1 MFRSFKIFDVKSTR
15 FRPKPINSFCQS
27 FRSVHRM
34 SSLFGIT
41 YFQRSHS
48 ISQKSAGIAYALAIS
63 IVFVASFLYRLLN
76 FPPLLCTANTVAHSV
91 IGIQQI
97 LGTAA
102 IFTIYYQVVF
112 YKSTFKHMLSLI
124 TLIEREFVTL
134 NIQFP
139 YKRFAL
145 NIFVQMLV
153 VITFFP
159 VSFAFFVIYYN
170 VRDIGLIA
178 LELFVSI
185 NPMLAITLN
194 LMIFSNAVWFIRT
207 ALRCTKSVLMDLC
220 AIDSFLTNGHS
231 NEVRTVKSIM
241 QMPNGLLRKYKQIAR
256 IFGLLFDVADHLNH
270 IFGLSNL
277 ASMGECSFGKLQ
289 LIY

>member
-1 MFRSFKIFDVKSTR
+1 
-15 FRPKPINSFCQS
+15 
-27 FRSVHRM
+27 M
-34 SSLFGIT
+34 SSLFGIS

-48 ISQKSAGIAYALAIS
+48 IPQKSASIAYALAIL
-63 IVFVASFLYRLLN
+63 IAFVASFLYRLLN
-76 FPPLLCTANTVAHSV
+76 MSPLLCNANTVAYSV

-97 LGTAA
+97 LSTIA
-102 IFTIYYQVVF
+102 IFAIYYQVLF
-112 YKSTFKHMLSLI
+112 YKSKFVYMLSRV

-134 NIQFP
+134 NMQFP

-145 NIFVQMLV
+145 NIFVQIMV
-153 VITFFP
+153 VVVCFP

-178 LELFVSI
+178 VELFVSV

-194 LMIFSNAVWFIRT
+194 LMIFTNAVWFIRN
-207 ALRCTKSVLMDLC
+207 ALQYMKKVLMDLC
-220 AIDSFLTNGHS
+220 AIDSFLADGHS
-231 NEVRTVKSIM
+231 NEVRTVKLMI
-241 QMPNGLLRKYKQIAR
+241 QLPNGLHCKYKQIAR
-256 IFGLLFDVADHLNH
+256 IFELLFEMADQLND

-277 ASMGECSFGKLQ
+277 ASMGKCSFGKLQ